1 MSVLAE
7 AFLSKEMA
15 IDLACHYQKHIVLRG
30 SDTSQWSGC
39 NASSTKTLACSKL
52 LSERFMAIKCE
63 YLVYY

>member
-1 MSVLAE
+1 MSVLAQ
-7 AFLSKEMA
+7 AFLSEEMT

-30 SDTSQWSGC
+30 SDTLQWSGC
-39 NASSTKTLACSKL
+39 NASSRKTLARSKL